1 MYIPDLPLG
10 RGRAKP
16 YVYQGMTFLSSK
28 SLNKIIEELLCY
40 NKLNG
45 GILKRYIYTI
55 KTLLSFANDRKLGIL
70 QLFLSEFLS
79 CLTAL
84 LPPIATAGIIGII
97 TENDFNGIWFYVTLY
112 VIFFIAY
119 FLCVAWNHASYRD
132 LSSYYQHTVQQLL
145 INHITN
151 NEAIFDKISRGKI
164 IATCT
169 EDVRFM
175 VDVLE
180 TASNAT
186 AAFAQLIF
194 IFFAFLIYS
203 PFVAIIATA
212 IDAAYL
218 ILMNHNAHYV
228 ARHYEGTRK
237 YEDKTADLLT
247 QMLSNLKQVKS
258 LNLMP
263 NLNKKIERSKSE
275 WVEQY
280 RRKYKYYFT
289 RYAKLPFIVYGGKIL
304 LYVLLGYMV
313 VNGQITIDRL
323 VLLISYFEM
332 SITYSDTILENLLN
346 LSSYGVRVQRVK
358 NILDYTGDSAIDYGD
373 IENDYI
379 SGSVTFDNVY
389 YDVKGKTILN
399 NVSFKVYPNEITA
412 IVGKPGSGKTT
423 IVNLLYRLHRV
434 KSGSILLDDESI
446 YNYSEKIYSS
456 NISGVFQKSLIFKMS
471 IKDNL
476 SLIDSNADHQVSAC
490 KRVGV
495 HKAIKALPKG
505 YDTIIDAEN
514 SLLTDGETQK
524 LALARALLS
533 KAEVLLLDEVTSNID
548 PASTADVAE
557 LLKDLKEDHT
567 IIIATHK
574 PELMEISD
582 RVVVLKEGK
591 ISAKGTN
598 KEVYQKS
605 KLYQSL
611 RSATFT
617 GPSELVED
625 DV

>member
-1 MYIPDLPLG
+1 M
-10 RGRAKP
+10 
-16 YVYQGMTFLSSK
+16 
-28 SLNKIIEELLCY
+28 
-40 NKLNG
+40 
-45 GILKRYIYTI
+45 KRYFNTI
-55 KTLLSFANDRKLGIL
+55 KTLLSFANERRLGIV
-70 QLFLSEFLS
+70 QLFVSEIFS
-79 CLTAL
+79 CLTSL
-84 LPPIATAGIIGII
+84 LPPIATAGIIGVI
-97 TENDFNGIWFYVTLY
+97 TENNFNGIWIYVALYLIFYVANLAC
-112 VIFFIAY
+112 I
-119 FLCVAWNHASYRD
+119 AWNHRSYRD
-132 LSSYYQHTVQQLL
+132 LSGYYQHTVQQML
-145 INHITN
+145 INHITD

-180 TASNAT
+180 SASNAT
-186 AAFAQLIF
+186 AGLVQLVC
-194 IFFAFLIYS
+194 IFFTFLFYS
-203 PFVAIIATA
+203 PFVAVIAAA

-247 QMLSNLKQVKS
+247 QMLTNLKQVKS

-275 WVEQY
+275 WIEQY
-280 RRKYKYYFT
+280 GRKYKYYFT

-304 LYVLLGYMV
+304 LYVLLGYLV
-313 VNGQITIDRL
+313 INGQITIDRL

-332 SITYSDTILENLLN
+332 SITHSNTILENLLN

-358 NILDYTGDSAIDYGD
+358 NILDYTSDSAIDYGD

-379 SGSVTFDNVY
+379 SGSVTFDDVY
-389 YDVKGKTILN
+389 YAVKGKTILN

-412 IVGKPGSGKTT
+412 IVGRPGSGKTT
-423 IVNLLYRLHRV
+423 IVHLLYRLHRI

-446 YNYSEKIYSS
+446 YNYSEKVYSS
-456 NISGVFQKSLIFKMS
+456 NISGVFQKSLVFKMS

-476 SLIDSNADHQVSAC
+476 SLIDPNPEHQIAAC

-505 YDTIIDAEN
+505 YDTIMDSED

-548 PASTADVAE
+548 PTSTTEISE

-574 PELMEISD
+574 PELMEIAD
-582 RVVVLKEGK
+582 RVVVLKDGK
-591 ISAKGTN
+591 VAAKGTN
-598 KEVYQKS
+598 KEVYKKS
-605 KLYQSL
+605 KLYQDL
-611 RSATFT
+611 RQATFT
-617 GPSELVED
+617 GPSELAED